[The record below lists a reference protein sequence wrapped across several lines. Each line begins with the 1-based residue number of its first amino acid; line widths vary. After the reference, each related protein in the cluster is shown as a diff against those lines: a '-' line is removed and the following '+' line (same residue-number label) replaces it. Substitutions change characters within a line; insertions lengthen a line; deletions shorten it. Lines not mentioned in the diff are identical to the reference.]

1 MLDEIALTDTVLFH
15 IREQLLHTVQLM
27 VSWPDLFHGFLLRVR
42 IFIND
47 DLSVILDNSG
57 EFPLRQNVLP
67 QIVCHDAVRVRRIAR
82 TIVIALVEWQ
92 KPAVFTSKLRAE
104 HDGLIVGCAAL
115 YPYGG
120 DQAEL
125 ACVAVHPH
133 FRRWGYGEQLLKRI
147 EMRARAVGI
156 KRLFVLTTMTSHWF
170 RERGFVEQS
179 VEELPEEKR
188 LVYNLQRRSKVFS
201 KSL

>member
-1 MLDEIALTDTVLFH
+1 MLDEIALTDTILFH

-47 DLSVILDNSG
+47 NLSVILNNSG

-104 HDGLIVGCAAL
+104 HDGLVVYREMHHAPFKREQRVPRIAIFLILLNGICCRLTGEMILELNRDGRKTV
-115 YPYGG
+115 
-120 DQAEL
+120 DEQAKVERE
-125 ACVAVHPH
+125 
-133 FRRWGYGEQLLKRI
+133 FRSVNRIAKLSCHTEDILLKH
-147 EMRARAVGI
+147 
-156 KRLFVLTTMTSHWF
+156 LL
-170 RERGFVEQS
+170 
-179 VEELPEEKR
+179 
-188 LVYNLQRRSKVFS
+188 
-201 KSL
+201 